1 MHHDCTDA
9 RKVIRSALSTCA
21 TDLGLTEDH
30 DCIGY
35 LVAAEFMNGE
45 SRSRSII
52 VVSGESDDTVAA
64 CWLTEGYMAA
74 LDTVLGN
81 THDGTE

>member
-1 MHHDCTDA
+1 MHHDCTEA

-35 LVAAEFMNGE
+35 LVAAEFMSDGT
-45 SRSRSII
+45 RSRSII

-74 LDTVLGN
+74 LDTVVGSMR
-81 THDGTE
+81 DDTE